1 VKILSQFVYSG
12 KYADFYPTCLSINR
26 GLIPELL
33 IFIILEVP
41 NHAKPTTTILQN
53 IWLHCNFSKK
63 YSFNNEAWMVMIL
76 KLIFLE
82 VVDEEE
88 VDYVA
93 INDLREWLLLF
104 VICYPY
110 SLIVNR

>member
-1 VKILSQFVYSG
+1 
-12 KYADFYPTCLSINR
+12 
-26 GLIPELL
+26 
-33 IFIILEVP
+33 
-41 NHAKPTTTILQN
+41 
-53 IWLHCNFSKK
+53 
-63 YSFNNEAWMVMIL
+63 MIL